1 MLSYCNSSS
10 VSVLVADDHELTRL
24 SLKLALAGQKNIHLV
39 GLASNGKEAIKM
51 AESHRPDV
59 IVLDLHMPIV
69 DGWAASSYI
78 KSINPRTK
86 IIAYS
91 AMEEKQAIALQQK
104 PCFDAFCS
112 KETDTKELIKLV
124 KELAKTADSTTND
137 SALKME
143 ISG

>member
-124 KELAKTADSTTND
+124 KELAKTADSTTNE

>member
-1 MLSYCNSSS
+1 MLSYYNSSS

-24 SLKLALAGQKNIHLV
+24 SLKLALVSQKNIHLV

-51 AESHRPDV
+51 VESHRPDV
-59 IVLDLHMPIV
+59 IILDLHMPIM
-69 DGWAASSYI
+69 DGWSASSYI
-78 KSINPRTK
+78 KSISPRTK

-104 PCFDAFCS
+104 PSFDAFCS

-124 KELAKTADSTTND
+124 KELAKKADRTSHD
-137 SALKME
+137 SALRME
-143 ISG
+143 ISS

>member
-1 MLSYCNSSS
+1 MLSYYNSSS

-39 GLASNGKEAIKM
+39 GLASNGKEAVKM
-51 AESHRPDV
+51 VESHRPDV
-59 IVLDLHMPIV
+59 IILDLHMPIM
-69 DGWAASSYI
+69 DGWSASSYI
-78 KSINPRTK
+78 KNINPQTK

-104 PCFDAFCS
+104 SNFDAFCS

-124 KELAKTADSTTND
+124 KELAKKADSATSD
-137 SALKME
+137 SALRME
-143 ISG
+143 ISS